1 MSLCFVFGAQLLVW
15 EWPENGAHCSLQ
27 NVQGLML
34 FLWGAFVAT
43 TVPPLKMTCEQ
54 LEDVGGLK
62 TIPQTEGI
70 CDGLFHIP
78 AAR

>member
-1 MSLCFVFGAQLLVW
+1 MSLCFVFGAPQLLVW
-15 EWPENGAHCSLQ
+15 EWAGNGAHCSLQ

-54 LEDVGGLK
+54 LEDVGGLNNNS
-62 TIPQTEGI
+62 QGI